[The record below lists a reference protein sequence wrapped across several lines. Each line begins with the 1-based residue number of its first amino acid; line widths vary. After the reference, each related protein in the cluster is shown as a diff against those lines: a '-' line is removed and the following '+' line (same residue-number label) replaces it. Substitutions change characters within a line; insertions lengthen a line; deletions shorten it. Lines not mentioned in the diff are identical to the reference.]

1 MQLPPI
7 MRIDLKTAIELTSE
21 EVQDVF
27 LMFRDIGDDP
37 LRVQESFR
45 GMFPKKIAEAMG
57 ELRALRR
64 RAAQKFQMGRDM
76 YCTKP
81 LLEQA
86 SSEPV
91 ANHRAQRFADA
102 GIKIVHDPCCGMGS
116 DSIALARAGVKVK
129 AGDKNDVAVEF
140 ARANAEIYR
149 VAELIEFAAAD
160 ITIDPPGKGALFLDP
175 ARRRG
180 ARRIMNP
187 EDWSPDPETVSNL
200 IKGRGAAC
208 VKLSPA
214 TDLERLFELFPIP
227 DEIEFISY
235 RGEAKECVFW
245 YGKVAHKKTERRAT
259 MLPEGDFYAGK
270 LDAQAPVGELDAWIF
285 DPDPALVRAGL
296 LGAFAKEHGLC
307 ALDPEIGYLTGPTE
321 LETPFLRGF
330 QVIAQETLDPK
341 KMRVMLREHKVGRL
355 MVRKRGI
362 AERPQTLEQRFLPKK
377 FGDRQLTLLAMRLG
391 ERHIGVLAE

>member
-1 MQLPPI
+1 

-91 ANHRAQRFADA
+91 ANHRAQRFAEA
-102 GIKIVHDPCCGMGS
+102 GLTVVHDPCCGMGS
-116 DSIALARAGVKVK
+116 DSIALARAGLKVK
-129 AGDKNDVAVEF
+129 ASDKNDVAVEF

-149 VAELIEFAAAD
+149 VSSSIEFTAAD
-160 ITIDPPGKGALFLDP
+160 ITTDPPGKGAIFLDP

-187 EDWSPDPETVSNL
+187 EDWSPNPETVSRL
-200 IKGRGAAC
+200 IQGRGAAC

-214 TDLERLFELFPIP
+214 TDLERLFELFPMP

-245 YGKVAHKKTERRAT
+245 YGKVASKNERRAT
-259 MLPEGDFYAGK
+259 MLPDGAFYAGQA
-270 LDAQAPVGELDAWIF
+270 DPQAPVGELSNWIF

-307 ALDPEIGYLTGPTE
+307 VLDPAIGYLTGPKDIDS
-321 LETPFLRGF
+321 PFLRGF
-330 QVIAQETLDPK
+330 RVIAQETLDPK

-355 MVRKRGI
+355 LVRKRGI
-362 AERPQTLEQRFLPKK
+362 AERPQTLEARFLPKK

-391 ERHIGVLAE
+391 ERHIGVLAEED